1 MAARWPTG
9 DEWMVSVGF
18 TQDGRPRHRNHG
30 ALHGEGDPVA
40 LLSPEAPSSGVRP
53 GCAQQVDKQ
62 TFSTISELLPS
73 NTKLTFRREEEKSL
87 EPHDKP
93 WGINEGSL
101 VYRIK

>member
-1 MAARWPTG
+1 
-9 DEWMVSVGF
+9 MVSVGF
-18 TQDGRPRHRNHG
+18 TQDGRPRRRNHG

-40 LLSPEAPSSGVRP
+40 LPSPEAPSSGARP
-53 GCAQQVDKQ
+53 GCTQQADKR
-62 TFSTISELLPS
+62 TFSTICELLLS